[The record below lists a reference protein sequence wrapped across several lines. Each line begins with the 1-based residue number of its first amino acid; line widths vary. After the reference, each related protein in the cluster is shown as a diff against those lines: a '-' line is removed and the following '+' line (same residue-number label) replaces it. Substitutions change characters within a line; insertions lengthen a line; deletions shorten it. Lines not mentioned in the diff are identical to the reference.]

1 MPKKLINF
9 EDSQIEA
16 IDQWATQ
23 YKKSFSEAVR
33 LLVEYGIEAHVFSET
48 KTETETDDIKIRIN
62 KIEEQVEKLS
72 WWTSDDNTS
81 RMGNIELKLE
91 ELEKHINILTKI
103 SKLFKAH
110 IATNDIHLQDS

>member
-1 MPKKLINF
+1 MV
-9 EDSQIEA
+9 D
-16 IDQWATQ
+16 
-23 YKKSFSEAVR
+23 
-33 LLVEYGIEAHVFSET
+33 YGLTKDNS
-48 KTETETDDIKIRIN
+48 KTEIEPEPDDDRIN

-91 ELEKHINILTKI
+91 ELEKNINVLTKV